1 MARTEEILDCLQL
14 INSEN
19 VGPVTFY
26 KLLELYHSAAE
37 ALQALPKHKKLK
49 PFSRREAEL
58 ELKRAEDK
66 GIRIL
71 LYKDQDYPDNLRQ
84 MEDAPPL
91 LYAAGNVSLLNNPLA
106 FSIVGARNASINGRK
121 TASRI
126 AYDLTNN
133 DVLIVSGMAR
143 GIDAAAHKGAMY
155 ARSNAVRQLPFWE
168 PASMFPT
175 LRKTLHYTNR

>member
-66 GIRIL
+66 GITFCFIKIRTIRTTFG
-71 LYKDQDYPDNLRQ
+71 KWKTRLRFC
-84 MEDAPPL
+84 MPRAT
-91 LYAAGNVSLLNNPLA
+91 
-106 FSIVGARNASINGRK
+106 FRC
-121 TASRI
+121 
-126 AYDLTNN
+126 
-133 DVLIVSGMAR
+133 
-143 GIDAAAHKGAMY
+143 
-155 ARSNAVRQLPFWE
+155 
-168 PASMFPT
+168 
-175 LRKTLHYTNR
+175 

>member
-91 LYAAGNVSLLNNPLA
+91 VCRGQRFAVEQSAGLFHRGSPQCQYQRAQN
-106 FSIVGARNASINGRK
+106 
-121 TASRI
+121 RI
-126 AYDLTNN
+126 A
-133 DVLIVSGMAR
+133 
-143 GIDAAAHKGAMY
+143 
-155 ARSNAVRQLPFWE
+155 
-168 PASMFPT
+168 
-175 LRKTLHYTNR
+175 NRL